1 MAVILSFFFGF
12 IPILFYAWLV
22 YWLDRY
28 EKEPTVLL
36 GLVFVWGILI
46 AGGFAFLANTLLG
59 WGVYMF
65 TGSESTT
72 NVATGSLIAPLVEE
86 SLKGLAVFGI
96 FLIFR
101 DEFDSLLD
109 GMIYAAVTALG
120 FAALENTY
128 YIYNGYVEN
137 GYQGLLIL
145 AFVRVILVG
154 WQHPFYTAFI
164 GLGLAAARLSSRAVI
179 RFLAPVAGWL
189 AAVLAH
195 SLHNTLSN
203 LLIGPGGLMIG
214 TVIDWTGWLAMLTFI
229 ILLISREKNNLVTY
243 LREEAISGTI
253 TVDQYN
259 TACSSWSQTRARLAA
274 LAKGR
279 YRSTVRFYQ
288 ICGEL
293 AHKKHQLAR
302 LGDESGNYAL
312 IYQLRN
318 ELRNLSSHI

>member
-72 NVATGSLIAPLVEE
+72 NIATGSLIAPLVEE